1 MGKAKRLKE
10 QKKSKRNKLNVMAR
24 IPQRKQSKFSPK
36 DGDRRA

>member
-10 QKKSKRNKLNVMAR
+10 QKKQERTKLNVTAR

-36 DGDRRA
+36 SGDRRA